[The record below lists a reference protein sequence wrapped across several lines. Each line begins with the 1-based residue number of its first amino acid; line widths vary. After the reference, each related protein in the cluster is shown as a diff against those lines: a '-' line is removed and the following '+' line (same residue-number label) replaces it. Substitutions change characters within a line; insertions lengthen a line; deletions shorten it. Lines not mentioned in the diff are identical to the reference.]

1 MTSKGHGPKHSK
13 LDAAAFASNQ
23 LSLLEK
29 ERLAEVAEVSD
40 ALTTFSP
47 SQLQARGLALLN
59 LVIESVRTGLGG
71 RTYLHLQEQ
80 FHLLMLSGWSSW
92 VGIHLLEEVQFLHM
106 PFGQGTFVDCSRCS
120 LAQQRRGTW
129 LRHGRLPSK
138 ELYPGSE
145 RRVSL

>member
-71 RTYLHLQEQ
+71 RTYIYRN
-80 FHLLMLSGWSSW
+80 SS
-92 VGIHLLEEVQFLHM
+92 
-106 PFGQGTFVDCSRCS
+106 TC
-120 LAQQRRGTW
+120 
-129 LRHGRLPSK
+129 
-138 ELYPGSE
+138 
-145 RRVSL
+145 